1 MDNVASKLMKLSD
14 EQATAN
20 EARNVTST
28 TKCAEATNLTST
40 TKCAEA
46 TNVTSTTTFA
56 EEEINGPEIEKT
68 DGDEVNNEEVI
79 TTSKKGISI
88 SRSLILFGYESWT
101 ALEPCKFT
109 SSYFF

>member
-1 MDNVASKLMKLSD
+1 MDNIASKLMKLSD
-14 EQATAN
+14 EQATSN
-20 EARNVTST
+20 ETTNV
-28 TKCAEATNLTST
+28 TST

-56 EEEINGPEIEKT
+56 EEEINGSEIEKT

-109 SSYFF
+109 SPYFLKITYICMYVTL